1 MLLSAPAAAAGADPL
16 WYFDQLGVQ
25 AVHDAGITG
34 EGVTIA
40 VFDGKFNPDLLTF
53 ADADIQ
59 VRDLDGCAA
68 ESADPTV
75 ASHGSSVT
83 SLLVGNGTSTSGA
96 GPKGIAPEAT
106 ILYYNTLD
114 AECNDDS
121 AFAES
126 VEDAVAQGADIISM
140 SGGFTAVTPE
150 RRELQY
156 EAVAEALRAGVPVV
170 MGLPNG
176 DAPMAAT
183 LDSANGVVHVNAVD
197 AAGQI
202 QLSMTDE
209 PLVDENVEVA
219 APGLAVAGVKEAA
232 GTGGWGYAAWSGNS
246 AATPLVVGVLA
257 LAKQKWP
264 DATASQLIQSLIR
277 TAGDDA
283 DDLAWNDSVGYG
295 IVDVPAMIATD
306 PSQYPDENPLFV
318 DDREP
323 SYDEVFAESSPT
335 AEPVPADSDDK
346 VWMLV
351 ARSGMILTLAVII
364 LIVVASKRRNQQ
376 GADHGA

>member
-1 MLLSAPAAAAGADPL
+1 MLLSSPAAAAGADPL

-40 VFDGKFNPDLLTF
+40 VFDGKFNPDLVTF

-59 VRDLDGCAA
+59 IRDLDGCAA
-68 ESADPTV
+68 ESTDPTV
-75 ASHGSSVT
+75 AAHGSSVV
-83 SLLVGNGTSTSGA
+83 SLLVGNGTSTSGV
-96 GPKGIAPEAT
+96 GPKGIAPETT

-114 AECNDDS
+114 GECKDDS

-126 VEDAVAQGADIISM
+126 VEDALAQGADIISM
-140 SGGFTAVTPE
+140 SGGFTAVTPD
-150 RRELQY
+150 RRESQY
-156 EAVAEALRAGVPVV
+156 DAVAEALRAGVPVV

-183 LDSANGVVHVNAVD
+183 LDSANGVVHVSAVD

-219 APGLAVAGVKEAA
+219 APGLDVAGVKEAA

-246 AATPLVVGVLA
+246 AATPLVAGVLA

-277 TAGDDA
+277 NAGDDA
-283 DDLAWNDSVGYG
+283 DDLAWTDTVGYG
-295 IVDVPAMIATD
+295 IVDAPAMIATD
-306 PSQYPDENPLFV
+306 PSEYPDENPLFV
-318 DDREP
+318 DDHEP
-323 SYDEVFAESSPT
+323 SYDDSFPAPT
-335 AEPVPADSDDK
+335 PTTEPAPAGQEGTFWWLAGGGA
-346 VWMLV
+346 VLV
-351 ARSGMILTLAVII
+351 LAVVIA
-364 LIVVASKRRNQQ
+364 IVTVRSKRRNQQ
-376 GADHGA
+376 GAEHGI